1 MKPNWGIYSDIEL
14 FELIQKKSDNS
25 EKAFSELYHRYSDKL
40 FNYCI
45 KILGNYQD
53 AKDVF
58 QETFVK
64 FYQNASKLEL
74 KDNIRALLFTI
85 ARNLAINSKLMSK
98 RFTELN
104 EEFYFNA
111 EFEHENKEALEMI
124 SKALEILPFVQRE
137 AFILRHYQGLSYEE
151 MSKILLI
158 DPVTLRNRVK
168 RAIFSLQKILKPFFD
183 NVPDR
188 PGLIKTKKKIKH
200 NDN

>member
-14 FELIQKKSDNS
+14 FELIQKKSENS
-25 EKAFSELYHRYSDKL
+25 EKAFSELYHRYSDRL

-85 ARNLAINSKLMSK
+85 ARNLAINSKLISK
-98 RFTELN
+98 RYTELN
-104 EEFYFNA
+104 EEFYFSA

-151 MSKILLI
+151 MAKILLI

-188 PGLIKTKKKIKH
+188 PGLIKNKKKIKH